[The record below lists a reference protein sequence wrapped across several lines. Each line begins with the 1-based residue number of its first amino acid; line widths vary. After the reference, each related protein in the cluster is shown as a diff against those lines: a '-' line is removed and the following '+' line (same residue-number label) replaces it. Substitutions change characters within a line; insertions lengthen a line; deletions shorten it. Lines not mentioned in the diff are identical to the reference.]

1 MEDLPPVRPPRGI
14 RKSSSK
20 SSLDREESWR
30 RKPVKKRKKT
40 LDELVPGG
48 AEASNPFTTSV
59 GRHSLYNS
67 SNKGATTSSSK
78 AATSNSKAEKNLD
91 NPKASQSH
99 RRSKS
104 AASLLSSKLQVYRLV
119 FLLKFHYFDVGSR
132 YIKVNRT
139 PHITLTFWFKF
150 TKN

>member
-1 MEDLPPVRPPRGI
+1 MEDLPPKGI

-20 SSLDREESWR
+20 TSLDREESWR

-40 LDELVPGG
+40 LELVPGEA
-48 AEASNPFTTSV
+48 AEAASASNPFTTSV

-67 SNKGATTSSSK
+67 SNKGAAATSSSK
-78 AATSNSKAEKNLD
+78 AAASNSKAEKNLD

-104 AASLLSSKLQVYRLV
+104 AASLLSSKLQVYCLV
-119 FLLKFHYFDVGSR
+119 CIQIPTKKFD
-132 YIKVNRT
+132 
-139 PHITLTFWFKF
+139 
-150 TKN
+150 

>member
-67 SNKGATTSSSK
+67 SNKGAAATSSSK
-78 AATSNSKAEKNLD
+78 AAASNSKAEKNLD

-104 AASLLSSKLQVYRLV
+104 AASLLSSKLQVYCLV
-119 FLLKFHYFDVGSR
+119 CLQIPTKKFD
-132 YIKVNRT
+132 
-139 PHITLTFWFKF
+139 
-150 TKN
+150 

>member
-1 MEDLPPVRPPRGI
+1 MEDLPPKGL

-20 SSLDREESWR
+20 TSLDREESWR

-40 LDELVPGG
+40 LELAASG
-48 AEASNPFTTSV
+48 ADSPPNPFTTSV
-59 GRHSLYNS
+59 GRHSLYSSS
-67 SNKGATTSSSK
+67 SNKGASAK
-78 AATSNSKAEKNLD
+78 AASQSKAEKNLD

-119 FLLKFHYFDVGSR
+119 FPLNVSLF
-132 YIKVNRT
+132 
-139 PHITLTFWFKF
+139 
-150 TKN
+150 